1 MNVAEVPF
9 IILCGGKNT
18 RLDVLRGTIY
28 KAFLHLRDTSLVARH
43 IARASFAGHQI
54 MRIVV
59 EEYDPMI
66 EASANTFREELDIDI
81 SVTLIPGSGRE
92 KVIGALNELRCEG
105 PAVVVLGDTFAWY
118 DSRTLL
124 NQLERDGSICS
135 IAFAEYQLPFG
146 VIDFDDGFVRSFREK
161 PSSGYLV
168 NLGVMAL
175 SAAAVVRLACGADFA
190 QLLSMSATEGRL
202 SGTQVH
208 SDFITV
214 DSLADIERALG
225 LAKDLLE

>member
-1 MNVAEVPF
+1 MSIKDIPF
-9 IILCGGKNT
+9 IVLCGGENT

-28 KAFLHLRDTSLVARH
+28 KPFLHLRNTSLVARH
-43 IARASFAGHQI
+43 IARATFAGHEI

-59 EEYDPMI
+59 DRYDPMI
-66 EASANTFREELDIDI
+66 EVNVKTFREELGLNI
-81 SVTLIPGSGRE
+81 SIVLAPGTPRD
-92 KVIGALNELRCEG
+92 KVISALDELGSKG

-118 DSRTLL
+118 DSRMLL
-124 NQLERDGSICS
+124 SLIERDHTICS
-135 IAFAEYQLPFG
+135 IAFAEYKLPFG
-146 VIDFDDGFVRSFREK
+146 VVEFDNGLVRGFHEK

-168 NLGVMAL
+168 NLGIMAL
-175 SAAAVVRLACGADFA
+175 SATAVARLTAGIDLAE
-190 QLLSMSATEGRL
+190 LLSMSAAEGDL
-202 SGTQVH
+202 SGMLVH